1 MKTTLAL
8 GLLLL
13 AFNTYA
19 TLSYYP
25 RSTIEMFNDPST
37 NSARISNEI
46 FELSEKYHL
55 RSKDQHDTLVE
66 VCPANAD
73 CLRQK
78 RDMTYEEARKILFGD
93 LYLEKKSNG
102 RFMLKEV
109 YCNITIDESAGVGPN
124 KIPNPNVVNCEH
136 TWPQSKFSKKFPSDL
151 QKSDLHHIFPSD
163 MKANSTRNNFP
174 FADVYG
180 TPTHARCNDSRI
192 GNAINTNIRSFEP
205 PIEHKGN
212 VARAIFYFSAR
223 YKMDIDSTQGHYLK
237 LWNEEDPVDQ
247 AERERNNKIMELQG
261 NRNPFIDYP
270 ELINRL

>member
-25 RSTIEMFNDPST
+25 RSTLEKFSDPST
-37 NSARISNEI
+37 SSDQISNEV
-46 FELSEKYHL
+46 FELSEKFHL
-55 RSKDQHDTLVE
+55 KNKDQHDTLVD
-66 VCPANAD
+66 VCPINAD
-73 CLRQK
+73 CLGQK
-78 RDMTYEEARKILFGD
+78 RDMTYEEARRIMFGE
-93 LYLEKKSNG
+93 LYLETKSSG
-102 RFMLKEV
+102 KYLLKEV
-109 YCNITIDESAGVGPN
+109 YCNTTIDESSGVGPR
-124 KIPNPNVVNCEH
+124 KIPNPNIVNCEH

-151 QKSDLHHIFPSD
+151 QKSDLHHIFPTD

-180 TPTHARCNDSRI
+180 NTTHSKCLDSRI

-212 VARAIFYFSAR
+212 VARAIYYFSTR
-223 YKMDIDSTQGHYLK
+223 YKMEIDSTQAHYLK
-237 LWNEEDPVDQ
+237 IWNEEDPVDQ
-247 AERERNNKIMELQG
+247 AERDRNNKIMQLQG

-270 ELINRL
+270 ELISRL